1 MNMMIQTLS
10 GYSYID
16 ACRKTYKK
24 RLKKAQSLHLDESSP
39 YYKAYKEIEFRYTSL
54 EDACKFL
61 NQTDTISYPDI
72 VMDFSAYLAE
82 FFSKMPPG
90 AVLTD
95 DMMKK
100 AANSKKYSDS
110 ADRYCKAMDVFAN
123 YKVQDEAKLL
133 EDAMYMFVYGI
144 QFWICFREQLCHVNK
159 TQ

>member
-1 MNMMIQTLS
+1 MNTMIQALP
-10 GYSYID
+10 GYSCID
-16 ACRKTYKK
+16 ACRQEYKK

-54 EDACKFL
+54 EDTCNFL

-72 VMDFSAYLAE
+72 VINFSTYLAE

-95 DMMKK
+95 DMMQK
-100 AANSKKYSDS
+100 AANAKEYSDS
-110 ADRYCKAMDVFAN
+110 ADQYCAAMDVFTN
-123 YKVQDEAKLL
+123 YELQNEAKLL
-133 EDAMYMFVYGI
+133 EDAMYMFVCGI
-144 QFWICFREQLCHVNK
+144 QFWICFREQLCRVNK